1 MTDLLERTVLSPAPP
16 HFLTER
22 QLAARWNVV
31 PRTIQRMVRDGELQP
46 LLIRRTPRFAVV
58 DVETYEA
65 RRLSSA
71 TLPSS
76 APAHASVAT
85 TQSTHRHRRQQVGR
99 SPYVVC
105 IAHRKGGVAKTT
117 TTWYLA
123 RELARAGKRV
133 LLRDCDPQAGLRD
146 ILRGHG
152 VEDGRFSRR
161 IALTDGDEPAPFT
174 PDLELIDTPPLL
186 DVSLPV
192 LTHADALIIPV
203 VPEFQAVRALGRML
217 RSIQATAADH
227 PFLRVLGVLPTRIRA
242 RWPAHTLFL
251 REIERM
257 ANEFGHPVL
266 PPVPDSIAVMTFSLR
281 GRLWQPVAQ
290 RILDAMEEDRRHG

>member
-1 MTDLLERTVLSPAPP
+1 MATDVLESTTVFPTPP

-46 LLIRRTPRFAVV
+46 LFIRRTPRFALV
-58 DVETYEA
+58 DIETYEA
-65 RRLSSA
+65 RRLSVALVPTTAPSHSPVAAVQSA
-71 TLPSS
+71 RR
-76 APAHASVAT
+76 
-85 TQSTHRHRRQQVGR
+85 QRRQQVP
-99 SPYVVC
+99 PYVVC

-123 RELARAGKRV
+123 RELARAGKYV
-133 LLRDCDPQAGLRD
+133 VLRDCDPQAGLRD

-152 VEDGRFSRR
+152 VENGQFSRR
-161 IALTDGDEPAPFT
+161 IALVGEEEHLPFN
-174 PDLELIDTPPLL
+174 PDVELIDTPPLL
-186 DVSLPV
+186 DVSLPI
-192 LTHADALIIPV
+192 LTNADALIVPV

-217 RSIQATAADH
+217 RSIQATTADH
-227 PFLRVLGVLPTRIRA
+227 PFLRVLGVLPTRIRG
-242 RWPAHTLFL
+242 RWPAHTVFL
-251 REIERM
+251 REIERL

-266 PPVPDSIAVMTFSLR
+266 PPVPDSVAVMTFSLR

-290 RILDAMEEDRRHG
+290 RIVVAMQQDGRHG

>member
-1 MTDLLERTVLSPAPP
+1 MATGALARPEFSDTPP
-16 HFLTER
+16 HFLTEQ

-31 PRTIQRMVRDGELQP
+31 PRTIQRMVRDGELHP
-46 LLIRRTPRFAVV
+46 LLIRRTPRFALV
-58 DVETYEA
+58 DIETYEA
-65 RRLSSA
+65 RRL
-71 TLPSS
+71 LVVP
-76 APAHASVAT
+76 PVAT
-85 TQSTHRHRRQQVGR
+85 AVSDVRVARIHPRPYEGR
-99 SPYVVC
+99 NCQESPYVLC

-152 VEDGRFSRR
+152 VEDGQFSRR
-161 IALTDGDEPAPFT
+161 IALAADDERLPFAP
-174 PDLELIDTPPLL
+174 DIELIDTPPLL
-186 DVSLPV
+186 DVSLPI
-192 LTHADALIIPV
+192 LSNADALIVPV

-217 RSIQATAADH
+217 RSIQATTADH

-242 RWPAHTLFL
+242 RWPAHTVFL
-251 REIERM
+251 REIERL
-257 ANEFGHPVL
+257 ADEFGHPVL
-266 PPVPDSIAVMTFSLR
+266 PPVPDSVAVMTFSLR

-290 RILDAMEEDRRHG
+290 RVLEAMEEDRRHA